1 MDIAT
6 VSVSRRHYRRRPLR
20 SRPDQPLFDGRW
32 RRYMT
37 ASLARKVGALPPA
50 KALEPPVEVAY
61 VGDPR
66 TCWTPPDAEGSV
78 WPQPARGFA

>member
-6 VSVSRRHYRRRPLR
+6 STIARRKFRRRPVR
-20 SRPDQPLFDGRW
+20 SRPDQPLFDGTW

-37 ASLARKVGALPPA
+37 ASLARKVAA
-50 KALEPPVEVAY
+50 MPVPEVDKVSDPSP

-66 TCWTPPDAEGSV
+66 MCWTPATAEGHV
-78 WPQPARGFA
+78 WPQPARCFA